1 MKHLKSKI
9 MWPFNRKK
17 KLNQLEQIVGDL
29 QSKMFPGGYDELE
42 QQVEELKKELEYDS
56 RVDNYY
62 TEDIKGTLLYMTT
75 LFNISQD
82 KSAERIVRKG
92 ALNRPH
98 NKFCEYDAMI
108 IYKYVIKQHLI
119 KTHGQHNDAIFDYF
133 YKAMGNVDDGCHTDV
148 IPGAMGEYGLC
159 VTNPIPVRGITAS
172 EIYLRRLV
180 LESGE
185 DIKWHR
191 TGSTST
197 ENINGCID
205 IYSIT
210 SLSGERICALYISPY
225 QSTISNTAPKG
236 FKLKDEY

>member
-17 KLNQLEQIVGDL
+17 KSNQLEQIVGDL

-133 YKAMGNVDDGCHTDV
+133 YNYYLSICSLMFQIFFVCIFQYLLCLLH
-148 IPGAMGEYGLC
+148 YGL
-159 VTNPIPVRGITAS
+159 
-172 EIYLRRLV
+172 
-180 LESGE
+180 
-185 DIKWHR
+185 
-191 TGSTST
+191 
-197 ENINGCID
+197 GC
-205 IYSIT
+205 YYFS
-210 SLSGERICALYISPY
+210 
-225 QSTISNTAPKG
+225 
-236 FKLKDEY
+236 